1 MIQAITETDL
11 TAYVQTLDNKITT
24 LADTQIRY
32 LWKFTNKMSKKNYY
46 NYARLETLKERF
58 TKFEFVFSPTRD
70 VYNGWIHFLPA
81 GHYTYEIYEVAW
93 DGTVTVSENYA
104 PKNENDVLFPSASDK
119 GVVQGL
125 VTKGIM
131 YVADKSGTAQVQYT
145 QHPEPSGTNY
155 IYYGQE

>member
-1 MIQAITETDL
+1 MIQAITETNL

-32 LWKFTNKMSKKNYY
+32 LWKFTNKMSKEVFYHYAATEELKDRFSKFDFSY
-46 NYARLETLKERF
+46 NA
-58 TKFEFVFSPTRD
+58 TRN
-70 VYNGWIHFLPA
+70 VYSGRINFLPS
-81 GHYTYEIYEVAW
+81 GHYTYEVYEVAW

-104 PKNENDVLFPSASDK
+104 PKNENDVLFPPASDK

>member
-1 MIQAITETDL
+1 MIQAITETNL

-32 LWKFTNKMSKKNYY
+32 LWKFTNKMSKKNHY
-46 NYARLETLKERF
+46 NYARTETITERF
-58 TKFEFVFSPTRD
+58 TKSIFSFSPTRD
-70 VYNGWIHFLPA
+70 IYTGWINFIPS
-81 GHYTYEIYEVAW
+81 GHYTYEVYEVAW
-93 DGTVTVSENYA
+93 DGTVTVSEGYA
-104 PKNENDVLFPSASDK
+104 PKNENDVLFPPASDK